1 MDDDRVYIRLTGHK
15 KAVTELEKDMLEVF
29 PLMGSWEQ
37 RKQLLKDNHIHST
50 SFVYPD
56 EIEVEKKRK
65 EEQALHAY
73 QDQIKRVAGVYQFEG
88 FYLTNIKHRYE
99 DGYVPLKPVMN
110 EVHIGRK
117 EDIEVGK
124 MITIISFA
132 KKVAFSNFVE
142 QVFENVRR
150 SLFPYILPF
159 DIPEEHIRLVRV
171 FPEAHELE
179 GWGEIEM
186 NWDKDRMRYL
196 DPNFKPQVE
205 DNAWYFQTY
214 QKKVKHYA
222 SIALTYF
229 QETEISKK
237 YKADPYAEE
246 AHNLTLSEETPGWL
260 GRFVCRAK
268 IESRE
273 YVKQLGVPCIISTLL
288 YLAGKEDE
296 MREDFDSDLIE
307 LFLEEVTQLKYP
319 DIHDRYI
326 KS

>member
-1 MDDDRVYIRLTGHK
+1 MDDKRVYVRLTGHK
-15 KAVTELEKDMLEVF
+15 KEVSKLEKEIQENYPMVS
-29 PLMGSWEQ
+29 PWNQ
-37 RKQLLKDNHIHST
+37 RKRFLKENHIRSS
-50 SFVYPD
+50 SFLFPD
-56 EIEVEKKRK
+56 NIQRDKKRK
-65 EEQALHAY
+65 EEQDLQAY
-73 QDQIKRVAGVYQFEG
+73 QDQIKRVAGVHQFEG

-124 MITIISFA
+124 TITIISFA
-132 KKVAFSNFVE
+132 KKIAFANFVE

-171 FPEAHELE
+171 FPEAHKLE

-196 DPNFKPQVE
+196 DPDFSPHIE
-205 DNAWYFQTY
+205 ENAWYFQAY

-222 SIALTYF
+222 NEALTYF
-229 QETEISKK
+229 LETEISKK
-237 YKADPYAEE
+237 YKVDPYAEE
-246 AHNLTLSEETPGWL
+246 AHHLSLSDEAPGWL

-268 IESRE
+268 TESSE
-273 YVKQLGVPCIISTLL
+273 YVKHLGMPCIISTLL
-288 YLAGKEDE
+288 YLSGKRNE
-296 MREDFDSDLIE
+296 MREDYDRDLIE

-319 DIHDRYI
+319 DIHDCYI
-326 KS
+326 ER